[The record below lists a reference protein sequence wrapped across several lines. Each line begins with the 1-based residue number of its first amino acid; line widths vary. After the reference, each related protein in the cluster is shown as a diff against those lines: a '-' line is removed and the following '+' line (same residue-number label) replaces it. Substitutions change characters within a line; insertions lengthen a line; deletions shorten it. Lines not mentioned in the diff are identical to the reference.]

1 MSRDYEIVHREV
13 VHDGFFRVSRITLRH
28 ALFGG
33 GQSDTLVRER
43 LERGN
48 AVGVLP
54 YDPWL
59 DRVVLVEQFRPGA
72 IDSGFGP
79 WLLEPVAGIIE
90 PGEQPEEVAHRE
102 TREEADCALGELVPI
117 AHYLVSPG
125 GSSQTVKLYCAQID
139 SRDLRLDG
147 HGHPGEN
154 EDIRL
159 HIVPAD
165 EALAMLDNGAVSAV
179 MSIIALQWLALNRD
193 TLRDRWQAA
202 PPAPYNGPASA
213 P

>member
-1 MSRDYEIVHREV
+1 MSRDYEIVRRETV
-13 VHDGFFRVSRITLRH
+13 YEGFFRISRLTLRH

-33 GQSDTLVRER
+33 GQSETLVRER

-48 AVGVLP
+48 AVAVLP

-59 DRVVLVEQFRPGA
+59 DRVVLVEQFRQGA

-90 PGEQPEEVAHRE
+90 PGEQPDAVAHRE
-102 TREEADCALGELVPI
+102 TREEADCALGELVPM

-125 GSSQTVKLYCAQID
+125 GSSQTAKLYCAQVD

-147 HGHPGEN
+147 HGHPDEG

-159 HIVPAD
+159 HVVPTDQAIAMIDSGAVPA
-165 EALAMLDNGAVSAV
+165 A
-179 MSIIALQWLALNRD
+179 MSIIALQWLALNRGM
-193 TLRDRWQAA
+193 LRDRWRAA
-202 PPAPYNGPASA
+202 PPAPYNGPV
-213 P
+213 